1 MEFFNLRQVYVDE
14 LINQAKN
21 DKRIVCLDSDSK
33 EATLIDKFSK
43 RFKNRSFS
51 VGIAEQNMV
60 SLAGGMSTIGLIP
73 FVNSYGMFIAMRAL
87 DQV

>member
-43 RFKNRSFS
+43 RFKNRSF
-51 VGIAEQNMV
+51 
-60 SLAGGMSTIGLIP
+60 
-73 FVNSYGMFIAMRAL
+73 
-87 DQV
+87 

>member
-60 SLAGGMSTIGLIP
+60 SLAG
-73 FVNSYGMFIAMRAL
+73 
-87 DQV
+87 